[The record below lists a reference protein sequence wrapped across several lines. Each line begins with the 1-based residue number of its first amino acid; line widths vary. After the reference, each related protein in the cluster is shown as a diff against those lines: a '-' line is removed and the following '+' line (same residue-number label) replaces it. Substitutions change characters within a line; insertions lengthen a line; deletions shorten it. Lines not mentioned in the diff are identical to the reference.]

1 MVYDLDRTVAVAGVR
16 NRGIGNH
23 VELMSVG
30 GDLLVAAQFVIGG
43 TGKRIPV
50 VVDGARAPR
59 SLEQTLAARRVTSS
73 VDDGSWV

>member
-23 VELMSVG
+23 VELMSV

-59 SLEQTLAARRVTSS
+59 SLEQTLAAWRVTSS